1 MPSRTYHVN
10 REQGKAAQR
19 DQSYKSCLTAL
30 LIFFFLCLVLIIA
43 CKPWTKTEKYKD
55 YFEHYHG
62 EETKT
67 TATIP
72 TTLLSTLLLTQRT
85 MTTSVASTKDTTTE
99 NFDVVTEDNSKT
111 NVKANPFDRYSENT
125 TTQDTTVARKDVED
139 YTTEESRR
147 TETTREHTD
156 TATTSRYNY
165 HDIIDN
171 VIDSDTTS
179 MSPPVLSTSAS
190 TLKNNVTIID
200 TIEQVT
206 TSIKNVTDNL
216 QTSTQ
221 SDDGDTTAS
230 FAISTY
236 STNTEKSTSTREK
249 SDTTTSDSISSTT
262 YRSDFGVIF
271 GAEKNTTTSTNKDLT
286 YNEFVNNTTDN
297 VISSTTPTSD
307 SNSSTTYRSDF
318 VAEKNATTSTNKN
331 LTYNEFV
338 NNTTNNIIFST
349 TPTSDSISS
358 TTYRSDFGAEK
369 NATTSTNKDLT
380 YNEFVNNTTDNII
393 SSTMPT
399 SDNISS
405 TTYRSDF
412 GVRFEIEKNATTSTN
427 KNLTYNEF
435 VNNTTDNIISSTTPT
450 QLISA
455 ADKNTTTTY
464 KHLDEEFTTTI
475 NKTNIRSYNRIIK
488 THIFND
494 TSNTRERHTASSE
507 FLNTSTTSDSYNR
520 TITTTI
526 LPMES
531 TTETALPEEDLNVCK
546 TGNCKQITSRM
557 LSYMNHSA
565 DACDDFYE
573 YACGGFEADPQ
584 LMDKDPVERS
594 KNYQRIA
601 MQMSKENRESVYSS
615 FATYYDSCVRYE
627 NDVNFNERIRIA
639 NDMLREIGKFYINST
654 WPNDYTDFT
663 NLFAKLILHHSAF
676 LFDVV
681 PEVDEYRPNSLTL
694 KIGPVMFEQYENP
707 FSTGYMDYFKC
718 SENEFDREEQY
729 VNLQVLYE
737 NYEKCKKDTGKLVT
751 FIKEALMSLNVFKDV
766 DDKDLDRNSQF
777 EYVNKTVHVID
788 SVIMKGYFSHF
799 PSKSEIQ
806 EVYSTSN
813 YTKMSLDELQS
824 SSTFLNWTQ
833 LIRSLTTVDVSGK
846 SIQVYFHNNL
856 TEALQEMRKFAREDS
871 MGLNNALMGLY
882 AHKLYNEMVLPRRND
897 IKVHCMEA
905 ATYLLRL
912 EASSLYISSFT
923 DNEITRMNS
932 ITKTMFEQLKKTFK
946 LKTMEAKWAME
957 GGRER
962 LLRKIDELELALPDA
977 SYFKNRDLLY
987 SEYDIQITLYDNYF
1001 NNSMILLKRYRTL
1014 MYAELGRQVDSK
1026 QIWTY
1031 FATPFQSKARS
1042 IYSLNLIVIPYG
1054 IIDWSLTNDEYLL
1067 TSLHYLLMANLG
1079 ISIAHQIA
1087 HHFDANGV
1095 HYWNQARNIEY
1106 SLMYEHGSTDMHF
1119 DDYVDCQKKNMY
1131 QTSMNMTLPFTDQTI
1146 SFTIPQ
1152 LTLNER
1158 LSDIVGLR
1166 LAYDT
1171 LALNRLDAEMR
1182 LPWMDLRIDQLFY
1195 LAYAQTYCTKTPLTS
1210 SFVSLYESE
1219 NLPSRIR
1226 VFVAV
1231 SNNKIVADA
1240 WDCRK
1245 GSQIKPEDICSVFP
1259 YIESKIFE
1267 SPILSA

>member
-271 GAEKNTTTSTNKDLT
+271 GAEKNT
-286 YNEFVNNTTDN
+286 
-297 VISSTTPTSD
+297 
-307 SNSSTTYRSDF
+307 
-318 VAEKNATTSTNKN
+318 
-331 LTYNEFV
+331 
-338 NNTTNNIIFST
+338 
-349 TPTSDSISS
+349 
-358 TTYRSDFGAEK
+358 
-369 NATTSTNKDLT
+369 TTSTNKDLT

-987 SEYDIQITLYDNYF
+987 SEYDIHQITLYDNYF